1 MTVTF
6 ELRSRLAMP
15 VQAAF
20 DLSRSIDHHV
30 DSMAKSGE
38 RAVGGVTSGLIGDG
52 QDVTWRAVH
61 FGIPFRMTN
70 RITRMSGPDSF
81 VDEQVHGP
89 FRFFR
94 HEHVFVADGD
104 MTTMIDRVSFAAPYG
119 ILGVLA
125 EKLVLGRYLRRLIE
139 ERNRFLAASPV

>member
-6 ELRSRLAMP
+6 ELRTRLAMP

-20 DLSRSIDHHV
+20 DLSRSIDDHV
-30 DSMAKSGE
+30 ESMAGSSE

-70 RITRMSGPDSF
+70 RITRLSPPDSF
-81 VDEQVHGP
+81 VDEQVDGP

-94 HEHVFVADGD
+94 HEHVFVPDEGT
-104 MTTMIDRVSFAAPYG
+104 TTMIDRVSFAAPYG
-119 ILGVLA
+119 ILGILA
-125 EKLVLGRYLRRLIE
+125 ESLVLRRYLRRLIE
-139 ERNRFLAASPV
+139 ERNRYLAASAV

>member
-1 MTVTF
+1 MAVSF
-6 ELRSRLAMP
+6 ELRTRLAMP

-20 DLSRSIDHHV
+20 DLSRSIDEHV
-30 DSMAKSGE
+30 DSMAGSNE

-70 RITRMSGPDSF
+70 RITRMSSPDSF
-81 VDEQVHGP
+81 VDEQVDGP

-94 HEHVFVADGD
+94 HEHVFDADGPT
-104 MTTMIDRVSFAAPYG
+104 TTMIDRVSFAAPCG
-119 ILGVLA
+119 ILGILA

-139 ERNRFLAASPV
+139 ERNRFLASPQV